1 MFCSIAIFG
10 TMNPSDS
17 LLPIIRFRFAYT
29 HLLYHMVVGRV
40 YPVPNHTFHTYRFSY
55 TEGLSVV
62 YPVSSHLPWSSSN
75 RTRLDFLNSP
85 LFRAVLFTIRQNSL
99 HVTVCMII
107 STSFE
112 VTLPTRLAPYITT
125 THRV

>member
-1 MFCSIAIFG
+1 MFCSITIIG

-17 LLPIIRFRFAYT
+17 LLPRVRFRFAYT
-29 HLLYHMVVGRV
+29 HLLYHKVVGRV
-40 YPVPNHTFHTYRFSY
+40 SPVPNHTFHTYRFPY
-55 TEGLSVV
+55 TEGLSMVL
-62 YPVSSHLPWSSSN
+62 PVSSHLPWSSPN

-99 HVTVCMII
+99 YVTVCMIV

-112 VTLPTRLAPYITT
+112 VTLPTRLAPCITA

>member
-1 MFCSIAIFG
+1 MFCSITIIG

-17 LLPIIRFRFAYT
+17 LLPRIRFRSAYT
-29 HLLYHMVVGRV
+29 HLLYLMVVGRV
-40 YPVPNHTFHTYRFSY
+40 SPVPNHTFHAYRFPY

-62 YPVSSHLPWSSSN
+62 LPVSFHLPWSSPN

-99 HVTVCMII
+99 YVTVCMIV
-107 STSFE
+107 STSIE
-112 VTLPTRLAPYITT
+112 VTLPTRLAPCITT